1 MGASQRKQ
9 PIMQKNKAISLAALA
24 ELVGGELRGDANLS
38 IDNAWPIDHA
48 SNGTITMLDK
58 VEHLRNLE
66 GTQASAVILP
76 SDAPEMALPAIVV
89 EDPHKAFE
97 KIVLQF
103 RQPPVR
109 RGAGIHPSALI
120 DPSATLGSEIS
131 IGPNVVIEANTVVG
145 DGVVIGAN
153 SVIESDCQ
161 IGDESWIGANVT
173 IYWGTILGKHCRMH
187 SGVVLGAD
195 GFGYR
200 QVGDRHEPVPQ
211 LGTVELGDY
220 VEIGANTAVDRGVY
234 GPTIVGEGTK
244 IDNSVQVGHN
254 CQIGK
259 HNLLCAQVGIGGSSS
274 TGDYVVM
281 AGQVGMRDHVH
292 VGTGAIIS
300 GMSGVAN
307 NVPEGEV
314 MLGIPATPQREQK
327 LQIASVSKLPQMRKE
342 FKKMRKQLD
351 SLLKESVKEQE
362 ESTSEEQATD
372 RAA

>member
-1 MGASQRKQ
+1 ML
-9 PIMQKNKAISLAALA
+9 NTNAITLAKLA
-24 ELVGGELRGDANLS
+24 ELVGGELRGEADLLIN
-38 IDNAWPIDHA
+38 NAWPIDNA
-48 SNGTITMLDK
+48 RSGTITMLDK
-58 VEHLRNLE
+58 IENVRNLE
-66 GTQASAVILP
+66 ATQASAVILP
-76 SDAPEMALPAIVV
+76 CDSPEMALPAILV
-89 EDPHKAFE
+89 ENPHEAFE
-97 KIVLQF
+97 KVVLQF
-103 RQPPVR
+103 RKPPER
-109 RGAGIHPSALI
+109 RGAGIHPSATI
-120 DPSATLGSEIS
+120 DPTAKLGDNLT
-131 IGPNVVIEANTVVG
+131 IGPNAVVEANTIIG
-145 DGVVIGAN
+145 DGTVIGAN

-161 IGDESWIGANVT
+161 IGEASWIAANVT
-173 IYWGTILGKHCRMH
+173 LYWGTILGKNCRLH

-200 QVGDRHEPVPQ
+200 QVDGRHKMVPQ
-211 LGTVELGDY
+211 LGTVELGDR

-234 GPTIVGEGTK
+234 GPTLIGEGTK
-244 IDNSVQVGHN
+244 IDNSVQIGHN

-307 NVPEGEV
+307 NVAEGEV

-342 FKKMRKQLD
+342 FKKMRQQLD
-351 SLLKESVKEQE
+351 RLLKEKE
-362 ESTSEEQATD
+362 ESTSNDTKNNSASETAND